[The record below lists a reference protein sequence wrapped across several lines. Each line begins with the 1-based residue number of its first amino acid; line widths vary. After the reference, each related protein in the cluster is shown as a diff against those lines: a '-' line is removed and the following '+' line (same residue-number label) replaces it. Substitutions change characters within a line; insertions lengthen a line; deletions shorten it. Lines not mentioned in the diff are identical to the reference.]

1 MLLQQAGWAE
11 AVACAALP
19 AEDTSAAAAV
29 SELTAAAGSLAAVA
43 SRSFESAEAEAAA
56 VAAASA
62 SASGH
67 VAAGAAQQF
76 VMILTRVVPENGR
89 RQPDGTMCVTS
100 GDCAY
105 TAWLVH
111 YREGAARLSLQCVQC
126 LYGCPKPDADAAGC
140 GEQNLLQVLVLR
152 PQHSGWR
159 THFRNAAVF

>member
-1 MLLQQAGWAE
+1 MLRCPISLRQRRSASLQLLEAALCWQPPALLLQQAGRAA

-56 VAAASA
+56 TAVAAA
-62 SASGH
+62 ASGH

-76 VMILTRVVPENGR
+76 VMILARVVPENGR
-89 RQPDGTMCVTS
+89 RQPDGAMCMTS

-111 YREGAARLSLQCVQC
+111 YREGAAGLSLQ
-126 LYGCPKPDADAAGC
+126 
-140 GEQNLLQVLVLR
+140 
-152 PQHSGWR
+152 WR
-159 THFRNAAVF
+159 TVSIWVSKNRC